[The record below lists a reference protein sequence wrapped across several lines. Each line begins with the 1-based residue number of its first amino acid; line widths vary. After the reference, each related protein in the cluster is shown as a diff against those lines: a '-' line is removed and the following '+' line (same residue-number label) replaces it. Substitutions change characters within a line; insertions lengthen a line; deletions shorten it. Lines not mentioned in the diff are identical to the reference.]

1 MHPSGIDMSEPG
13 PPPVRR
19 AVLGLLLGAAAGA
32 LAAALLP
39 RDRRVAVLDE
49 DLARWL
55 REEVGA
61 AGADRP

>member
-1 MHPSGIDMSEPG
+1 MHPSGIDMSEAG

-39 RDRRVAVLDE
+39 RDRRFAALDN
-49 DLARWL
+49 DLALSL

-61 AGADRP
+61 AEAGRP